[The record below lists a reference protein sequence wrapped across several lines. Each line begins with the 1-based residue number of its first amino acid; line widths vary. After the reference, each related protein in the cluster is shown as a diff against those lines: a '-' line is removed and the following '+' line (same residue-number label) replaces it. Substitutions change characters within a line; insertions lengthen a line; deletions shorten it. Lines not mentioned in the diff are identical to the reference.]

1 VFVINRE
8 WLYIHIPKTSGTNL
22 KELFLNSDNHIFEN
36 VYITNKAY
44 DYWWNNLTLNRDV
57 ALLKESYPILS
68 KHIPLSIYEKVFN
81 CSKLKIFSIVRNP
94 YAWAVSSYHEILKAF
109 SSDFFPEFNRTLS
122 FKEVFDYKYFLD
134 LQPSF
139 PINLFANQCD
149 FLTNSDGQIKYDRI
163 YKIEDDLQ
171 QLGNDFNLKNILTT
185 KTNVGNY
192 VKDYSKYYDDEMIEK
207 VKQIYKKDFE
217 TFNYSKDPFWI

>member
-1 VFVINRE
+1 MFVINRN

-36 VYITNKAY
+36 VYIKSKSY
-44 DYWWNNLTLNRDV
+44 DYWWNNLALTKNV

-68 KHIPLSIYEKVFN
+68 KHIPLNIYEKFFD
-81 CSKLKIFSIVRNP
+81 CIKLKIFTIVRNP
-94 YAWAVSSYHEILKAF
+94 YSWAVSSYHEILKAF
-109 SSDFFPEFNRTLS
+109 SSEFFPEFDRALS
-122 FKEVFDYKYFLD
+122 FKEVFNYKYFLD
-134 LQPSF
+134 IQSSF
-139 PINLFANQCD
+139 PINLSVNQCD
-149 FLTNSDGQIKYDRI
+149 FLTSSDGQIRCDKI

-171 QLGNDFNLKNILTT
+171 QLQQDFNLKDVLTT

-192 VKDYSKYYDDEMIEK
+192 DRDYFKYYDDEMIEK
-207 VKQIYKKDFE
+207 VREIYKKDFE